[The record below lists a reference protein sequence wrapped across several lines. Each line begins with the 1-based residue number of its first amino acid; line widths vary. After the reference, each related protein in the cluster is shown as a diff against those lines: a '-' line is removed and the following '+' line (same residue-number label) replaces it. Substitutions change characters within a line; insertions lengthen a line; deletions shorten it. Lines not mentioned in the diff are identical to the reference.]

1 MSYQILGRTIKNE
14 YIALSILGSL
24 FGGAYLATRGGS
36 SAKEIHKAATP
47 SVIEKVKEA
56 IPINAGSSEEE
67 QLMDSIRKYIAEAEK
82 EAGSSAQH

>member
-14 YIALSILGSL
+14 YIALTILGTL
-24 FGGAYLATRGGS
+24 FSGAYAATRGGS
-36 SAKEIHKAATP
+36 VAKETKATP

-56 IPINAGSSEEE
+56 IPLNAGSSEEE

-82 EAGSSAQH
+82 EAGSSGKH